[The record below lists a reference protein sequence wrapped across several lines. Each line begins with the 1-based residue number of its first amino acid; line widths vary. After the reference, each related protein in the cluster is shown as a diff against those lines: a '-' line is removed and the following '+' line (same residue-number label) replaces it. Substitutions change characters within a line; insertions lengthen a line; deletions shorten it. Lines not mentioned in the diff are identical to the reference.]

1 MRLAVA
7 DAMRRSWTRPLA
19 SAGRPYSWTPH
30 QAQAKFPLRPGIT
43 LYFARAL
50 ALAWRKAR
58 MRRLPGGENILSPKT
73 IDIGIAAQVADG
85 VMVPVLRRVNERTM
99 EELLEDY
106 NRLIAQARR
115 RRLAPEDSTGGI
127 ATVTNFGGFG
137 LTFAAPMPMPSE
149 SIILGVGAV
158 TKTPVWSDEVEAFIP
173 ISKANIVATETTAW
187 WTGGHR
193 PPAQARGGIA
203 PAPGIPVTSPV
214 PPASRR
220 MTTDPPVLG
229 LVAGDGVYPEYI
241 VRGARRRMPELR
253 IVAVGFKGE
262 TNPAV
267 IPLCDAYQEFSVGQ
281 ISKPFTFLKKARR
294 KERHHGRRHQS
305 EEHSF
310 PPSGPSRPFRIDAH
324 AGKNADSCLGPS
336 SRKRKRKASPSSRP
350 PPTWRSTCRSRGI
363 SPDRLPRLNNGRMPA
378 SACRR
383 PRKSAVST
391 SGSPSSCTAAPS
403 SPWKRLKA
411 PTTAYAAEGNW
422 ATANRPRWP
431 KWPAW
436 GA

>member
-1 MRLAVA
+1 
-7 DAMRRSWTRPLA
+7 
-19 SAGRPYSWTPH
+19 
-30 QAQAKFPLRPGIT
+30 
-43 LYFARAL
+43 
-50 ALAWRKAR
+50 
-58 MRRLPGGENILSPKT
+58 
-73 IDIGIAAQVADG
+73 
-85 VMVPVLRRVNERTM
+85 
-99 EELLEDY
+99 
-106 NRLIAQARR
+106 
-115 RRLAPEDSTGGI
+115 
-127 ATVTNFGGFG
+127 
-137 LTFAAPMPMPSE
+137 
-149 SIILGVGAV
+149 
-158 TKTPVWSDEVEAFIP
+158 
-173 ISKANIVATETTAW
+173 
-187 WTGGHR
+187 
-193 PPAQARGGIA
+193 
-203 PAPGIPVTSPV
+203 
-214 PPASRR
+214 

-281 ISKPFTFLKKARR
+281 ISKPFTFLKK
-294 KERHHGRRHQS
+294 HGVRNVIMAGGINPKNILS
-305 EEHSF
+305 L
-310 PPSGPSRPFRIDAH
+310 RPDLRALSVLMRMPE
-324 AGKNADSCLGPS
+324 KMRTPCLGPS

-431 KWPAW
+431 KWPP